1 MSPGCT
7 CSGPGSVSA
16 ERAPPRSTPASS
28 ACHGAAA
35 PTSTPLPQSQAP
47 AELPRSRARSRPL
60 LCGVSSPTPRRNPEA
75 RLGPAL
81 HCVSF
86 WPASAYQAPAV
97 CRRWPC
103 QALARGPRE
112 PAGKGLT
119 SRCCVPSPLLPGCRA
134 SVPTPEPASSWAAGR
149 AHCQP
154 RLCSRRGHGM
164 EPRGGWGRA
173 QGLSSQR
180 VQPVGSTQPRPG
192 DGRKNALPVSLQVA
206 RSPLPEFDK
215 EKAWRAVVV
224 QMAQ

>member
-1 MSPGCT
+1 MVAPWVWSASGGTAVSPGCT

-119 SRCCVPSPLLPGCRA
+119 SRCCAPQPPSPRLPGQCPHPRASELVGRRESSLPAQALLPQGTRHGAERGVGQGPGALFPAGAACGEH
-134 SVPTPEPASSWAAGR
+134 SASSG
-149 AHCQP
+149 
-154 RLCSRRGHGM
+154 
-164 EPRGGWGRA
+164 
-173 QGLSSQR
+173 
-180 VQPVGSTQPRPG
+180 
-192 DGRKNALPVSLQVA
+192 
-206 RSPLPEFDK
+206 
-215 EKAWRAVVV
+215 
-224 QMAQ
+224 